1 MHINWLASSHDESL
15 LHGAVVHLLEVAAD
29 LPEVGDL
36 SPAGLGGAGSADSV
50 TFAQTT
56 HRLAHS
62 LKTKVLV

>member
-1 MHINWLASSHDESL
+1 MRSTWLASTHDESL

-29 LPEVGDL
+29 LPEVRDL

-56 HRLAHS
+56 HRLTHS
-62 LKTKVLV
+62 LKIKVLV

>member
-1 MHINWLASSHDESL
+1 MRSTWLASTHDEIL